1 MAACSIRSTRRSSS
15 LDAVQ
20 SAARLIG
27 NDITGGSSGVRFWAP
42 EAAGLPEDPKWRH
55 RRRVPSISATTSAH
69 LRAVVDGSGREVCI
83 RCGPAASVQGVDS
96 TLSFRRF
103 NLLPQGNQ
111 HASGKR
117 PSANVSFWAETRN
130 LEGQWLIS
138 RDCCSATVCGR
149 TRTVAKSVFAGCQP
163 LLKQVGSASF
173 ASASALSKCATGA
186 RSSPAVALV
195 SPLVLFHSAQF
206 CNHSTRHSLFA
217 TAFDEPIHLFIRSTP
232 SGSQRLHV
240 SNPNKF

>member
-117 PSANVSFWAETRN
+117 PSANVSFWAETRP
-130 LEGQWLIS
+130 
-138 RDCCSATVCGR
+138 RR
-149 TRTVAKSVFAGCQP
+149 PVA
-163 LLKQVGSASF
+163 
-173 ASASALSKCATGA
+173 
-186 RSSPAVALV
+186 
-195 SPLVLFHSAQF
+195 
-206 CNHSTRHSLFA
+206 
-217 TAFDEPIHLFIRSTP
+217 HL
-232 SGSQRLHV
+232 QRLLLSDSLRQDADRCKERICWMPAPAQTSRV
-240 SNPNKF
+240 GLLR